1 MSASCQTYCERPFP
15 PIPVCQPK
23 LDTGGVIP
31 SGYFSTS
38 SAIVGISQWDCP
50 SCQSCTIL
58 ANVHLWTLSNI
69 PIRSLVRPSYLP
81 ILPRLYNDKAPV
93 SSVATTNRPPGTC
106 RCRRNGRFAQKYRNG
121 KSLGLLSPLVVAFI
135 LYHIQ
140 GFCQALSG
148 TLLTPLPHPPHLRH
162 DPGAVPV
169 APVAVPVHRGAGG
182 GVGEGHVSRTI
193 SISL

>member
-93 SSVATTNRPPGTC
+93 SSVVTTNKAAGGLVSD
-106 RCRRNGRFAQKYRNG
+106 RRNGRFAQKYRNG
-121 KSLGLLSPLVVAFI
+121 KPSSLLLPLVVTFL

-148 TLLTPLPHPPHLRH
+148 ALLTPPAPSPPAPAPA
-162 DPGAVPV
+162 PGA
-169 APVAVPVHRGAGG
+169 AAAL
-182 GVGEGHVSRTI
+182 SAI
-193 SISL
+193 SCLKYITKSIASW